1 MNIIL
6 RIIISAVVAFA
17 LSYVLSGVHIQS
29 FVTALILAIVLG
41 LLNILVKPILIILT
55 LPITIFTFGLF
66 LFVINALIILLAA
79 KFVSGFRVD
88 GFWWALLFSLLLS
101 ILTSFYIKNRPEQKI
116 EVFSP
121 FSKLIPVLCF

>member
-17 LSYVLSGVHIQS
+17 LSYILSGVHIQS
-29 FVTALILAIVLG
+29 FVTALILAVVLG
-41 LLNILVKPILIILT
+41 LLNIFVKPLLIILT

-79 KFVSGFRVD
+79 KFVNGFRVD

-101 ILTSFYIKNRPEQKI
+101 ILTSFLYKKSTRTE
-116 EVFSP
+116 S
-121 FSKLIPVLCF
+121 

>member
-1 MNIIL
+1 MNIVL
-6 RIIISAVVAFA
+6 RILISAIVAFA
-17 LSYVLSGVHIQS
+17 LSYILSGVHIQS
-29 FVTALILAIVLG
+29 FITALILAIVLG
-41 LLNILVKPILIILT
+41 LLNLFVKPILVILT

-101 ILTSFYIKNRPEQKI
+101 VLTSFLYKRSTQK
-116 EVFSP
+116 EN
-121 FSKLIPVLCF
+121 

>member
-6 RIIISAVVAFA
+6 RIIISAIVAFG
-17 LSYVLSGVHIQS
+17 LSNILSGVHIQS

-41 LLNILVKPILIILT
+41 LLNIVVKPILIILT
-55 LPITIFTFGLF
+55 LPITLFTFGLF

-79 KFVSGFRVD
+79 KFVNGFRVD

-101 ILTSFYIKNRPEQKI
+101 ILTYFLYKRSTREEN
-116 EVFSP
+116 
-121 FSKLIPVLCF
+121 

>member
-1 MNIIL
+1 MNIVL

-17 LSYVLSGVHIQS
+17 LSYILSGVHIQS

-41 LLNILVKPILIILT
+41 LLNIFVKPILIILT

-79 KFVSGFRVD
+79 KFVNGFRVD

-101 ILTSFYIKNRPEQKI
+101 ILTSFLYKKSTRTEN
-116 EVFSP
+116 
-121 FSKLIPVLCF
+121 

>member
-1 MNIIL
+1 MNIVL

-17 LSYVLSGVHIQS
+17 LSYILSGVHIQS

-41 LLNILVKPILIILT
+41 LLNIFVKPLLIILT

-79 KFVSGFRVD
+79 KFVTGFRVD

-101 ILTSFYIKNRPEQKI
+101 ILTSFLYKKSTRQE
-116 EVFSP
+116 S
-121 FSKLIPVLCF
+121 

>member
-101 ILTSFYIKNRPEQKI
+101 ILTSFLYKKSTRTEN
-116 EVFSP
+116 
-121 FSKLIPVLCF
+121 

>member
-1 MNIIL
+1 MNVVL

-17 LSYVLSGVHIQS
+17 LSYILSGVHIQS

-41 LLNILVKPILIILT
+41 LLNIFVKPILIILT

-79 KFVSGFRVD
+79 KFVNGFRVD

-101 ILTSFYIKNRPEQKI
+101 VLTSFLYKKSTKTEN
-116 EVFSP
+116 
-121 FSKLIPVLCF
+121 

>member
-6 RIIISAVVAFA
+6 RIIISAIVAFA
-17 LSYVLSGVHIQS
+17 LSYILSGVHIQS

-41 LLNILVKPILIILT
+41 ILNLFVKPILIILT

-79 KFVSGFRVD
+79 KFVNGFRVD

-101 ILTSFYIKNRPEQKI
+101 VLTSFLYKKSTQK
-116 EVFSP
+116 VA
-121 FSKLIPVLCF
+121 

>member
-1 MNIIL
+1 MNIVL

-17 LSYVLSGVHIQS
+17 LSYILSGVHIQS
-29 FVTALILAIVLG
+29 FVTALILAVVLG
-41 LLNILVKPILIILT
+41 LLNIFVKPILIILT

-79 KFVSGFRVD
+79 KFVNGFRVD

-101 ILTSFYIKNRPEQKI
+101 VLTSFLYKKSTKTEN
-116 EVFSP
+116 
-121 FSKLIPVLCF
+121 

>member
-6 RIIISAVVAFA
+6 RIIISAIVAFA
-17 LSYVLSGVHIQS
+17 LSYILSGVHIQS
-29 FVTALILAIVLG
+29 FITALILAIVLG
-41 LLNILVKPILIILT
+41 ILNLFVKPILIILT

-79 KFVSGFRVD
+79 KFVNGFRVD

-101 ILTSFYIKNRPEQKI
+101 VLTSFLYKKSTQK
-116 EVFSP
+116 VA
-121 FSKLIPVLCF
+121 

>member
-17 LSYVLSGVHIQS
+17 LSYILSGVHIQS
-29 FVTALILAIVLG
+29 FTTALVLAIVLG
-41 LLNILVKPILIILT
+41 ILNLFVKPILIILT

-79 KFVSGFRVD
+79 KFVNGFRVD

-101 ILTSFYIKNRPEQKI
+101 VLTSFLYKRSTQKGN
-116 EVFSP
+116 
-121 FSKLIPVLCF
+121 